1 MRRLWTPKW
10 LLVHACAVI
19 LVVGFLFLGWWQIR
33 RAASGNLLSYGY
45 AVEWPAFAAFVVFV
59 WIKEARAAL
68 RQTAPDP
75 EPAPVPEPPPS
86 PPPRTGPAYD
96 DSDDDELAAYNRYL
110 AWLNANPHASA
121 SEFPG

>member
-10 LLVHACAVI
+10 LLVHVCALI
-19 LVVGFLFLGWWQIR
+19 LIAGMLWLGLWQMH

-59 WIKEARAAL
+59 WIKEARAAV
-68 RQTAPDP
+68 RRTEQAP
-75 EPAPVPEPPPS
+75 EPKPPP
-86 PPPRTGPAYD
+86 PARPARTGPAYD
-96 DSDDDELAAYNRYL
+96 DSADEELAAYNRYL
-110 AWLNANPHASA
+110 AWLNANPHANA

>member
-10 LLVHACAVI
+10 LLVHVCALI
-19 LVVGFLFLGWWQIR
+19 LIAGMLWLGLWQMR

-59 WIKEARAAL
+59 WIKEARAAV
-68 RQTAPDP
+68 RGSERA
-75 EPAPVPEPPPS
+75 PAPEQAPVER
-86 PPPRTGPAYD
+86 PPRTGPAYD
-96 DSDDDELAAYNRYL
+96 DSADDELAAYNRYL
-110 AWLNANPHASA
+110 AWLNANPHANA

>member
-10 LLVHACAVI
+10 LLVHACALI
-19 LVVGFLFLGWWQIR
+19 LIVGMLWLGLWQMH

-59 WIKEARAAL
+59 WVKEARAAV
-68 RQTAPDP
+68 RQT
-75 EPAPVPEPPPS
+75 EPAPEPEATPPPR
-86 PPPRTGPAYD
+86 PARTGPAYD
-96 DSDDDELAAYNRYL
+96 DSADEELAAYNRYL
-110 AWLNANPHASA
+110 AWLNANPHANA